1 MQGGYGSF
9 QSAGLGAPKAPHLS
23 SLLGGEDQELADG
36 AAASMSAAHADDE
49 AERASV
55 VAVLAK
61 RAKRVRQCRSV
72 PLSLLLYVVFIGAL
86 VSHCRVEPAFELE
99 SALSSEL
106 VVNTYFDVYSL
117 TTPTQWF
124 AWARNA
130 LLPVLLYD
138 PVGVV
143 ESDDYGAPYVKAP
156 QRPGRIVNN
165 YGLIIG
171 GVRLSQIRSRA
182 APCGDGGVFAKI
194 YNDTCYDFGAPP
206 SGEGGFGDAAAA
218 AAAGV
223 EGAFQPQT
231 SGGGLLPE
239 LVDAYDDG
247 PFFQLYLD
255 GMETLASGQAKVT
268 GLEEAFWLDEASQ
281 VVAVQI
287 ALYNGQT
294 NFFATVEMATT
305 FTPGGRL
312 DVASRV
318 GSFSAN
324 PYLGAAAGAYV
335 LDFMLSCYA
344 LYLLRST
351 LKRLVASMREP
362 GDLLTKLS
370 HVFQLWRMLDVG
382 ASVFLWTS
390 IGLWISFCVK
400 LAAIRREVYSDGGA
414 SPETYTTGAQAETA
428 RQIFAAFETFSSF
441 KIAAAWALIF
451 LSLRLFKYFQFQPRL
466 AVITDS
472 LIMAFKD
479 GVHFA
484 LLFAV
489 LLTLYG
495 VWGHFMFGTQ
505 CPDWRTVSSSIVAV
519 FRYMMYDYD
528 LVAMEATGFVHMA
541 DFFFVSYMIVITNLI
556 LWMFLAIILESYTT
570 IRAAQFDTPSLADEL
585 TVLLRSLP
593 APADMLP
600 SQLAR
605 LLGAR
610 RAAAAGGGGG
620 GGAVRRALS
629 AQEMLDAIDKGS
641 LARGPITAER
651 LSSVFG
657 LPRDEAEAIVSEAAR
672 LLADGVGGVHAAA
685 AAAGVPL
692 AEAVAAKHGQDPED
706 AGHAT
711 VSDRAERA
719 VGARETRH
727 IITSLSRAMTAD
739 GGAGASA
746 AGADA
751 LLLRVLTKSGLGR
764 GGGRASFGEARAISR
779 PTTRSGMAA
788 GCAGGGGENVAALS
802 SAELD
807 ASIESAQ
814 AHVAALMRARRERSA
829 AAADGAAARI

>member
-1 MQGGYGSF
+1 MIGYGSF
-9 QSAGLGAPKAPHLS
+9 QGSGGGVGASASAPRAAHLS

-36 AAASMSAAHADDE
+36 AGASMSAAHAEDD

-72 PLSLLLYVVFIGAL
+72 PMSLLLYVVFIGAL
-86 VSHCRVEPAFELE
+86 VSHCRVEPAFQLE
-99 SALSSEL
+99 SALASEL

-130 LLPVLLYD
+130 LLPVLLYN
-138 PVGVV
+138 PNGVA
-143 ESDDYGAPYVKAP
+143 ESDDYGAPFVKAP

-165 YGLIIG
+165 YGLIVG
-171 GVRLSQIRSRA
+171 GVRLAQIRSRE
-182 APCGDGGVFAKI
+182 APCPDGGVFAKL
-194 YNDTCYDFGAPP
+194 YNDTCYDFGAAP
-206 SGEGGFGDAAAA
+206 SGAGGFGDAAAA

-223 EGAFQPQT
+223 SSAFQPAS

-247 PFFQLYLD
+247 PFFQLYLS
-255 GMETLASGQAKVT
+255 GIEELASGQGKVT
-268 GLEEAFWLDEASQ
+268 GLEGAGWLDEASQ
-281 VVAVQI
+281 VVAVQL

-294 NFFATVEMATT
+294 NSFATVEMATT
-305 FTPGGRL
+305 FMPGGRL

-324 PYLGAAAGAYV
+324 PYLGAASGAYV

-351 LKRLVASMREP
+351 LKRLAASLREP
-362 GDLLTKLS
+362 GDVLSKLS

-400 LAAIRREVYSDGGA
+400 LAAIRRDIFADSSA
-414 SPETYTTGAQAETA
+414 SPETYATSAHAETA
-428 RQIFAAFETFSSF
+428 RQIFAAFETYSSF
-441 KIAAAWALIF
+441 KIAAVWALIF

-495 VWGHFMFGTQ
+495 VWGHFMFGPQ
-505 CPDWRTVSSSIVAV
+505 CPDWRSVDSSIISV

-541 DFFFVSYMIVITNLI
+541 DFFFASFMIVITNMI

-570 IRAAQFDTPSLADEL
+570 IRASQFESPSLVDEL

-593 APADMLP
+593 ALGDALP
-600 SQLAR
+600 YQLAWVVGGR
-605 LLGAR
+605 SGGEGGKAAAR
-610 RAAAAGGGGG
+610 RIP
-620 GGAVRRALS
+620 S
-629 AQEMLDAIDKGS
+629 AQEMLDTMAKGS
-641 LARGPITAER
+641 LSRGPITAER
-651 LSSVFG
+651 LASVFG
-657 LPRDEAEAIVSEAAR
+657 LPRSEAEALVNEAAL
-672 LLADGVGGVHAAA
+672 LLADGGAAIVA

-692 AEAVAAKHGQDPED
+692 AEAAAAQHGKDPED

-711 VSDRAERA
+711 VSDRAGRA

-727 IITSLSRAMTAD
+727 IISTLSRAIGAD
-739 GGAGASA
+739 GGIGGAKT

-751 LLLRVLTKSGLGR
+751 LLRVLTNSGLSRR
-764 GGGRASFGEARAISR
+764 GSETHAGSR
-779 PTTRSGMAA
+779 PVTRSGISAAAA
-788 GCAGGGGENVAALS
+788 GGGGGGGGENVSSLS
-802 SAELD
+802 RAELE
-807 ASIESAQ
+807 ASIEAAQ
-814 AHVAALMRARRERSA
+814 ARVAALLRVRRER
-829 AAADGAAARI
+829 GAAEDDGNAPHV

>member
-1 MQGGYGSF
+1 MPTLSYGSF
-9 QSAGLGAPKAPHLS
+9 QAGASAPRAAHMS

-36 AAASMSAAHADDE
+36 AGASMSAAHAEDD

-86 VSHCRVEPAFELE
+86 VSHCQVEPAFQLE
-99 SALSSEL
+99 SALASEL
-106 VVNTYFDVYSL
+106 VVNTYFDIYSL

-124 AWARNA
+124 GWARNA
-130 LLPVLLYD
+130 LLPVLLYNPD
-138 PVGVV
+138 GVA
-143 ESDDYGAPYVKAP
+143 ESDDYNAPIVKAP

-165 YGLIIG
+165 YGLIVG
-171 GVRLSQIRSRA
+171 GVRLAQIRSRG
-182 APCGDGGVFAKI
+182 APCPDGGVFAKL
-194 YNDTCYDFGAPP
+194 YNDTCYDFGGAP
-206 SGEGGFGDAAAA
+206 SGEGFGSSP
-218 AAAGV
+218 AGNV
-223 EGAFQPQT
+223 ASAFLPQT

-247 PFFQLYLD
+247 PFFQLYLS
-255 GMETLASGQAKVT
+255 GVSTLQAGQNRVT
-268 GLEEAFWLDEASQ
+268 NLEEAGWLDEASQ
-281 VVAVQI
+281 VVAVQV

-294 NFFATVEMATT
+294 NSFATVEMATT
-305 FTPGGRL
+305 FMPGGRL

-324 PYLGAAAGAYV
+324 PYLGVASGAYV

-351 LKRLVASMREP
+351 LKRLAASVREP
-362 GDLLTKLS
+362 GDVLTKLS

-400 LAAIRREVYSDGGA
+400 LAAIRRDVFADASA
-414 SPETYTTGAQAETA
+414 SPETYATSAHAETA

-441 KIAAAWALIF
+441 KIAAVWALVF

-495 VWGHFMFGTQ
+495 VWGHFMFGPQ
-505 CPDWRTVSSSIVAV
+505 CPDWRSVNSSIVSV
-519 FRYMMYDYD
+519 FRFMMYDYD
-528 LVAMEATGFVHMA
+528 LIAMEATGFVHMA
-541 DFFFVSYMIVITNLI
+541 DFFFASYMIVITNLI

-570 IRAAQFDTPSLADEL
+570 IRASQFNTPSLADEL

-593 APADMLP
+593 TLGDMLP
-600 SQLAR
+600 HQLAWLVGGR
-605 LLGAR
+605 SGGKDGAVPAR
-610 RAAAAGGGGG
+610 RIP
-620 GGAVRRALS
+620 S
-629 AQEMLDAIDKGS
+629 SQEMLDTMAKGS

-651 LSSVFG
+651 LASVFG
-657 LPRDEAEAIVSEAAR
+657 LPHSEAEALVNEAAL
-672 LLADGVGGVHAAA
+672 LLAEGGTAAVA

-692 AEAVAAKHGQDPED
+692 AEAAAVQHGKDPED

-727 IITSLSRAMTAD
+727 IISTLSRAIGAD
-739 GGAGASA
+739 GGANVS
-746 AGADA
+746 GADA
-751 LLLRVLTKSGLGR
+751 LLRVLTNSGMGR
-764 GGGRASFGEARAISR
+764 RGASFTESRAGSR
-779 PTTRSGMAA
+779 PVTRSGMAA
-788 GCAGGGGENVAALS
+788 GGSGGGGGENPSTLSRAELEASIEAAQARVAAL
-802 SAELD
+802 LR
-807 ASIESAQ
+807 
-814 AHVAALMRARRERSA
+814 VRRER
-829 AAADGAAARI
+829 GAAEEDGTAPHV

>member
-1 MQGGYGSF
+1 MQGYGSF
-9 QSAGLGAPKAPHLS
+9 QASRGGGGGAGAPKAAHLS
-23 SLLGGEDQELADG
+23 ALLGGEDQELADG
-36 AAASMSAAHADDE
+36 AAASMAAAHADDE

-61 RAKRVRQCRSV
+61 RAQRVRQCRSV

-130 LLPVLLYD
+130 LLPVLLYN
-138 PVGVV
+138 PEGVV
-143 ESDDYGAPYVKAP
+143 VSDDYGAPYVKAP

-171 GVRLSQIRSRA
+171 GVRLSQIRSRPTA
-182 APCGDGGVFAKI
+182 CGDGGVFAKI
-194 YNDTCYDFGAPP
+194 YNDTCYDFGAAP

-223 EGAFQPQT
+223 EQAFQPQT

-239 LVDAYDDG
+239 LVDAYDGG

-281 VVAVQI
+281 VVAVQL

-312 DVASRV
+312 DVVSRV

-324 PYLGAAAGAYV
+324 PYLGSAAGAYA

-351 LKRLVASMREP
+351 LKRLVASLREP
-362 GDLLTKLS
+362 GDALTKLS
-370 HVFQLWRMLDVG
+370 HIFQLWRMLDVG

-400 LAAIRREVYSDGGA
+400 LAAIRRDVFADASA
-414 SPETYTTGAQAETA
+414 SPETYATGAHAETA

-505 CPDWRTVSSSIVAV
+505 CPDWRSVNSSIVSV

-541 DFFFVSYMIVITNLI
+541 DFFFASYMIVITNLI

-570 IRAAQFDTPSLADEL
+570 IRASQFDTPSLADEL

-593 APADMLP
+593 APAEMLP
-600 SQLAR
+600 SRLAWLAGGR
-605 LLGAR
+605 
-610 RAAAAGGGGG
+610 AAGGGG
-620 GGAVRRALS
+620 RRALS

-651 LSSVFG
+651 LTSVFG
-657 LPRDEAEAIVSEAAR
+657 LPADEAEALMNEAAR
-672 LLADGVGGVHAAA
+672 LLAEGVGNVHAVA

-692 AEAVAAKHGQDPED
+692 AAAAAAAHGKDPED

-719 VGARETRH
+719 LGARETRH
-727 IITSLSRAMTAD
+727 IINSLSKAMTAD
-739 GGAGASA
+739 GGVGASA

-751 LLLRVLTKSGLGR
+751 LLRVLTKSGMG
-764 GGGRASFGEARAISR
+764 GGGRGPSFAEARAISR
-779 PTTRSGMAA
+779 PTTRSGMS
-788 GCAGGGGENVAALS
+788 GGEESASALS
-802 SAELD
+802 GAELD
-807 ASIESAQ
+807 ASMESAQ
-814 AHVAALMRARRERSA
+814 ARVAALLRVRRERSA
-829 AAADGAAARI
+829 AAADGAARI